1 MWTKNSTGMSN
12 SRLPAAHQNFID
24 DNPNFAAHHFRST
37 QRVAKSLACYANR
50 THPSPDD
57 ICKLVIKMT
66 STCNLR
72 CEHCFQW
79 RDSGFHHFID
89 PTAIPFDECEHLFD
103 FAERTQCDI
112 ILNGGEP
119 TVHPD
124 FGKFVDRFAQLGCY
138 VYICTNGLMIRRHMD
153 VFNRHHS
160 QLAFLISIDGIEPVH
175 NAIRGKGTYKKT
187 MDGIRLL
194 SEGKQAGK
202 QWLIG
207 VENTLMA
214 KNLDGALTL
223 LDSVERAGVD
233 WMIFNHLWIASL
245 AARREYDVFCREF
258 EVTPHSYVG
267 FDTGDFSNDYIERVW
282 SAVCELR
289 NCDSKI
295 PLLFGPN
302 FEKETLFAYYKGR
315 LAARP
320 YPKMGVKL
328 DVDIGGKLVLTK
340 QFPDLAFGS
349 VLTQS
354 IESIMASPDY
364 RRAAAL
370 LRLGSLRL
378 LNACAD
384 TYNFE

>member
-1 MWTKNSTGMSN
+1 MWTEKSTGMRSTV
-12 SRLPAAHQNFID
+12 LPPAHQTLID
-24 DNPNFAAHHFRST
+24 NNPTFAAHHLRST
-37 QRVAKSLACYANR
+37 RRVAQALARYAKR
-50 THPSPDD
+50 AHPSPDD

-66 STCNLR
+66 SMCNLR

-79 RDSGFHHFID
+79 RDAGFHHLID
-89 PTAIPFDECEHLFD
+89 PTAIPFDQCEHLFD
-103 FAERTQCDI
+103 FAKRTQCDI

-138 VYICTNGLMIRRHMD
+138 VYICTNGLMIGRYMD

-160 QLAFLISIDGIEPVH
+160 QLAFLISVDGIEPVH

-187 MDGIRLL
+187 MEGIRLL

-207 VENTLMA
+207 IENTLMS
-214 KNLDGALTL
+214 KNLGGALTL
-223 LDSVERAGVD
+223 VDNAEAAGVD

-245 AARREYDVFCREF
+245 AARSEYDVFCRDF
-258 EVTPHSYVG
+258 GVTPHSYVG
-267 FDTGDFSNDYIERVW
+267 FDTGDFSEDYIERVW
-282 SAVCELR
+282 STVCKLR
-289 NCDSKI
+289 EHGAKI
-295 PLLFGPN
+295 PLLFGPD
-302 FEKETLFAYYKGR
+302 FDRATLFAYYKGR
-315 LAARP
+315 LSARP

-349 VLTQS
+349 VLAQP
-354 IESIMASPDY
+354 IESLMASHNY
-364 RRAAAL
+364 RRAAEL
-370 LRLGSLRL
+370 LRHGSLRL